1 MAAKKTLPV
10 QAGKTT
16 NKIDVSLETLLEA
29 GAHFGHHY
37 RRWNPKMREY
47 LYAVKDG
54 VYVFDLIKTKAALEE
69 ALEAIEK
76 TASEGKVI
84 LFIGTKKQ
92 AKEKVKE
99 VAEACES
106 PYVIE
111 RWLGGTLTNFDQIK
125 RTVAQI
131 DDLTEIIKTAK
142 EQGFTKKERLMM
154 TRKLEKLKRMFGGI
168 KTMSKHPDLMIII
181 DTHGERGAVAEADVA
196 GITTVGVVDSNA
208 NPKEVDYPVPMN
220 DDASKSLDYVLDL
233 FKEAVLSGKKLQAK
247 KLKS

>member
-1 MAAKKTLPV
+1 MAAKK
-10 QAGKTT
+10 AKTT
-16 NKIDVSLETLLEA
+16 KSIDVSLETLLEA

-37 RRWNPKMREY
+37 RRWNPKMRDY

-69 ALEAIEK
+69 ALSAIEK

-131 DDLTEIIKTAK
+131 DGLTETIRTAK
-142 EQGFTKKERLMM
+142 DQGYTKK
-154 TRKLEKLKRMFGGI
+154 
-168 KTMSKHPDLMIII
+168 
-181 DTHGERGAVAEADVA
+181 
-196 GITTVGVVDSNA
+196 
-208 NPKEVDYPVPMN
+208 
-220 DDASKSLDYVLDL
+220 
-233 FKEAVLSGKKLQAK
+233 
-247 KLKS
+247 